1 MNYTV
6 LRTEIASDPLGIG
19 YASLSDEEVAAALA
33 LKNRVQTYSRFCS
46 LRAVATVLTA
56 EEYGVFK
63 LDIAAVSAMSPMAAD
78 MVRFLEMP
86 CSDDG
91 ATGGLDIGDPSVR
104 AFIDMLPTLSAD
116 AKAKIKSLAERLISR
131 AEEIGIPEPTA
142 HEVHIA
148 RNAE

>member
-1 MNYTV
+1 MDYAL
-6 LRTEIASDPLGIG
+6 LRSEIISDPLGFG
-19 YASLSDEEVAAALA
+19 YSSLSDEEVAAALA

-63 LDIAAVSAMSPMAAD
+63 QDIATVSAMSPMAAD

-86 CSDDG
+86 CADDG
-91 ATGGLDIGDPSVR
+91 ATGGLDIGNPSVR
-104 AFIDMLPTLSAD
+104 AFIDALPTLSAV
-116 AKAKIKSLAERLISR
+116 AKSKIKSLAERTISR

-142 HEVHIA
+142 HEVHVA